1 METFNRNYK
10 YSRLMCENECKPLRD
25 SIYRISSEY
34 FVIDTYESL
43 RLVGYS
49 ESEAMKLIE
58 LIIKAENVFSK
69 IRND

>member
-10 YSRLMCENECKPLRD
+10 YSRLMSENECKPLRE

-49 ESEAMKLIE
+49 ESEAMKLTE
-58 LIIKAENVFSK
+58 LIIKAESEFSK
-69 IRND
+69 IRDN